1 LTTNTTDLF
10 GDRLNAQRVSAMHKL
25 SRDFDKSL
33 GHSASDSMRDAGMM
47 FGITKHPQFVRLEDG
62 TELPTKSYAVVR
74 DPIPQDKN
82 PKILATVGKDWTT
95 LQAEELGAMLDP
107 IAEQYPVEATGWV
120 GDGQKIYLTLDAG
133 ETQIAGEEHN
143 LYWLIA
149 DHRDGN
155 GSLSMAFTPVR
166 LTCMNALVTGLKQS
180 KVSVSI
186 KHNKQIHADTSF
198 YLDIFNQMARTQDSV
213 VEAMNS
219 MSRNKLIDE
228 EIESIINYAYP
239 SASLPT
245 KLKLSNGVTADDVPS
260 NVWKRILNDK
270 KEHQE
275 EWEKRQGR
283 IQRIRDNA
291 MERFNIFNEEFP
303 KLANTSWGVYNAI
316 VETEDYRRGHDA
328 SATALFGSRA
338 ESKARAFNKALELV

>member
-1 LTTNTTDLF
+1 MTEENLDLF
-10 GDRLNAQRVSAMHKL
+10 GDRLVTKRVSALHKL

-47 FGITKHPQFVRLEDG
+47 FGVDKHPQIVKMEDG
-62 TELPTKSYAVVR
+62 TELPTRSYAVVR
-74 DPIPQDKN
+74 EPIPSDNQHKV
-82 PKILATVGKDWTT
+82 LATVGKDWTT

-107 IAEQYPVEATGWV
+107 IADKFPIESLGWV
-120 GDGQKIYLTLDAG
+120 GDGQKIYLTLNAG
-133 ETQIAGEEHN
+133 ISQIAGEEHN

-155 GSLSMAFTPVR
+155 GSLSIAFTPVR
-166 LTCMNALVTGLKQS
+166 VVCMNALVHGMNQS

-186 KHNKQIHADTSF
+186 KHNKRIHADTSF
-198 YLDIFNQMARTQDSV
+198 YLDIFNQMAKTKDSV
-213 VEAMNS
+213 VDAMNS
-219 MSRNKLIDE
+219 MTKTRLKERQVQAVLTS
-228 EIESIINYAYP
+228 AYP

-260 NVWKRILNDK
+260 DVWKRILTNK
-270 KEHQE
+270 KENQE
-275 EWEKRQGR
+275 EWDKRQGR

-291 MERFNIFNEEFP
+291 MERFNVFNDEFP
-303 KLANTSWGVYNAI
+303 KLANTSWAVYNAV
-316 VETEDYRRGHDA
+316 VETEDYRRGHGS

-338 ESKARAFNKALELV
+338 ESKTRAFNKALALV

>member
-1 LTTNTTDLF
+1 MTEEKLDLF
-10 GDRLNAQRVSAMHKL
+10 GDRLETTRVSAMHKL

-33 GHSASDSMRDAGMM
+33 GHSATDSMRDAGMM
-47 FGITKHPQFVRLEDG
+47 FGIAKYPQFIRLENG

-82 PKILATVGKDWTT
+82 QKVLATVGKDWTT

-107 IAEQYPVEATGWV
+107 VAEKYPVEATGWV
-120 GDGQKIYLTLDAG
+120 GDGQKIYLTLNAG
-133 ETQIAGEEHN
+133 DSQIAGEEHN

-149 DHRDGN
+149 DHRDGK
-155 GSLSMAFTPVR
+155 GSLSISFTPVR
-166 LTCMNALVTGLKQS
+166 VACMNALVTGLNQS

-186 KHNKQIHADTSF
+186 RHNKHLHADTSF
-198 YLDIFNQMARTQDSV
+198 YLDLFNQMAKTKDGV

-219 MSRNKLIDE
+219 MSRNKLTDK
-228 EIESIINYAYP
+228 EIETVVDYAYP

-245 KLKLSNGVTADDVPS
+245 KLKHSNGINVDDVPLD
-260 NVWKRILNDK
+260 VWERILK
-270 KEHQE
+270 VKQGHQE
-275 EWEKRQGR
+275 EWEKKQGR

-291 MERFNIFNEEFP
+291 MERFNVFNDEFP
-303 KLANTSWGVYNAI
+303 KLANTSWAVYNAV
-316 VETEDYRRGHDA
+316 VETEDYRRGHGS

-338 ESKARAFNKALELV
+338 ESKTRAFNKALALV